1 MISKQIGKLLKVE
14 ERREGKEGKIK
25 TKGQTIEVLRAK
37 KENRT
42 KKDYF
47 AAKILGRFVKLGMG
61 RLSKSLEH

>member
-1 MISKQIGKLLKVE
+1 MISKQIGKLSKVE
-14 ERREGKEGKIK
+14 ERREEKEVKIK
-25 TKGQTIEVLRAK
+25 TKGQKIEVLRAK

-47 AAKILGRFVKLGMG
+47 AVKILGRFIKSGMG